1 MLDYHEITT
10 GDIIVSTPCISKGL
24 VFDKAV
30 ILIISHDKNGTA
42 GIILNKFLNNL
53 NGDEILK
60 SLQTGSINNKTETDN
75 STINLPVYFGGPIEQ
90 EKGIILH
97 SNDYKSIPSIK
108 IASDIIISSN
118 SKIITDIISNNGPI
132 HKALIL
138 GYASWNT
145 GQLIDEIKRDNWL
158 LLPDQKTKNNSTA
171 AFKLLFLEDYLY
183 RWQYALKLAGVNLTN
198 YTNKAGHA

>member
-1 MLDYHEITT
+1 MLNYLTP
-10 GDIIVSTPCISKGL
+10 GDIIISTPYINKGL

-53 NGDEILK
+53 NGNEILK
-60 SLQTGSINNKTETDN
+60 SLQTDSINKEAEANDA
-75 STINLPVYFGGPIEQ
+75 TINLPVYFGGPIEQ

-108 IASDIIISSN
+108 ITSDIIISSN
-118 SKIITDIISNNGPI
+118 SKIIADIVSNNGPV

-138 GYASWNT
+138 GYASWNAE
-145 GQLIDEIKRDNWL
+145 QLVEEIKRNDWL
-158 LLPDQKTKNNSTA
+158 LLNNQKNNKTSTA
-171 AFKLLFLEDYLY
+171 AFKLLFLEDNLY
-183 RWQYALKLAGVNLTN
+183 RWKYALKLAGVSLTN
-198 YTNKAGHA
+198 YASNAGHA

>member
-1 MLDYHEITT
+1 MLNYLTP
-10 GDIIVSTPCISKGL
+10 GDIIISTPYINKGL

-53 NGDEILK
+53 NGNEILK
-60 SLQTGSINNKTETDN
+60 SLQTNITQEKMAINE

-118 SKIITDIISNNGPI
+118 SKIIADIVSNNGPI
-132 HKALIL
+132 HKALVL
-138 GYASWNT
+138 GYASWNA
-145 GQLIDEIKRDNWL
+145 GQLMEEIKRNDWL
-158 LLPDQKTKNNSTA
+158 LLPDQKTNKTSTA
-171 AFKLLFLEDYLY
+171 AFKLLFLEDHLY
-183 RWQYALKLAGVNLTN
+183 RWQYALKLAGVSLTN
-198 YTNKAGHA
+198 YASNAGHA